1 MFIHVPRDFFQKASK
16 ILFLI
21 QGVGKTIGSFTF
33 GWDAMQILFY
43 LRKVSINQ
51 RFYCQLTMTQTFLCR
66 LICKLIFLA
75 VYCLDLLQCQ
85 ISQRR
90 FFLILWQ
97 CFHGFIKAASC
108 VCPAAG
114 NLHVFTFLFDGMIDL
129 IAICYTDSLELL
141 KEISWMACITRW
153 LVIVQYDLSVL
164 IHLTGTVH
172 PHVMLVPSSPVFF

>member
-1 MFIHVPRDFFQKASK
+1 MAVLLLAGTQCRFC
-16 ILFLI
+16 
-21 QGVGKTIGSFTF
+21 FTH
-33 GWDAMQILFY
+33 A
-43 LRKVSINQ
+43 KSVSINQ

-66 LICKLIFLA
+66 FICKIIFLA

-97 CFHGFIKAASC
+97 CFHGFVKAASC

-114 NLHVFTFLFDGMIDL
+114 NLQVFTFLFDGMIDL

-141 KEISWMACITRW
+141 KEISWMACITRR

-172 PHVMLVPSSPVFF
+172 PHVMLVPISPVSFDTRIGVSSA